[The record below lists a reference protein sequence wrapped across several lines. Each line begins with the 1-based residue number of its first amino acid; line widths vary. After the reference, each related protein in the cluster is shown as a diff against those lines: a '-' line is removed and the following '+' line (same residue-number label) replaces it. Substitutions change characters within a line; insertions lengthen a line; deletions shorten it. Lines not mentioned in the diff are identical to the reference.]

1 MLLFVILLSNKLLV
15 LALWETCGQYLVLPL
30 AARLYF
36 LFWPCKLA
44 LFKFAFFFLCFLC
57 FLLMQTLCIWCWKR
71 QTFPSI
77 FSIHKCD
84 VIDMSVDINKW
95 VVERKHF
102 KKMKTETFIKL
113 TELEKW
119 IWSTFLQNAGG
130 QFNWSGKSLGTL
142 HYFFSF
148 SDISHLSFPPLPF

>member
-44 LFKFAFFFLCFLC
+44 LFKFAFFFLCFL
-57 FLLMQTLCIWCWKR
+57 LLQTLCIWCWKR

-84 VIDMSVDINKW
+84 IIDMSVDINKW
-95 VVERKHF
+95 VVERLKRWKLKPLSNEPSWNNGSDQHF
-102 KKMKTETFIKL
+102 SKMQGANLIGVAKVLAHSTTFSIFL
-113 TELEKW
+113 TSL
-119 IWSTFLQNAGG
+119 IYLFLFRQ
-130 QFNWSGKSLGTL
+130 
-142 HYFFSF
+142 
-148 SDISHLSFPPLPF
+148 